1 MLTRNKLIIL
11 VLFVLICFSILF
23 YFKTNGNKEKNSII
37 SKYQDA
43 LILTAAANKLQRIWI
58 EGDIKNI
65 WSNNC
70 EESLG
75 KKKNTSEYYTR
86 CNPSFLQCYFDHLE
100 FIKVEH
106 EGEEFQ
112 LIPERVNNKVYTYD
126 KLEKSI
132 QVNLKHKSNSDLSLN
147 VVLQDACLETYL
159 PQRVYTHTSFEN
171 NEISYWKWDNFNRHI
186 FVDKFLVT
194 NRDVLDW
201 IDFDDQSNLSGSK
214 KNNLRKSI
222 KSAPVTTLTVDKMK
236 KYCEFFGKKI
246 LSSYVFD
253 AATFHPGDYDNI
265 SPSGFI
271 TSYLPWTDR
280 YKESFLYKSKN
291 DDYQLTKKDC
301 DLIFTK
307 DCTFKYMM
315 ELYSRKSSSWIGI
328 FQVMGGFPQYL
339 EPGIYQNE
347 NIFLSS
353 KYFDNNSDWHRLG
366 RRSSWSGKG
375 FQDKDFLKDIMP
387 SNIDEMGVGF
397 RCMRTV
403 SVEK

>member
-1 MLTRNKLIIL
+1 MMEDKDR
-11 VLFVLICFSILF
+11 
-23 YFKTNGNKEKNSII
+23 NSIT
-37 SKYQDA
+37 SRYQDA
-43 LILTAAANKLQRIWI
+43 LILVAAATKLQRIWI
-58 EGDIKNI
+58 EGDLENI
-65 WSNNC
+65 WNKNC

-75 KKKNTSEYYTR
+75 KKKNISEYYTR
-86 CNPSFLQCYFDHLE
+86 CNPSFLQCYFGNMK
-100 FIKVEH
+100 FIKVEYN
-106 EGEEFQ
+106 GDEFQ
-112 LIPERVNNKVYTYD
+112 ISPERINNKVYTYD

-132 QVNLKHKSNSDLSLN
+132 QVNLRHKSNSDQSLN
-147 VVLQDACLETYL
+147 VILQDACHETYL

-171 NEISYWKWDNFNRHI
+171 DQVSYWKWDNFNRHI

-201 IDFDDQSNLSGSK
+201 LDFDEQNNFTEFEKKNLSKSK
-214 KNNLRKSI
+214 KA
-222 KSAPVTTLTVDKMK
+222 APVTTLTVDKMK

-253 AATFHPGDYDNI
+253 AATFHPGDYDNT

-271 TSYLPWTDR
+271 TSYFPWTDR
-280 YKESFLYKSKN
+280 FKESFLYKSKN

-307 DCTFKYMM
+307 ECTFKYMM
-315 ELYSRKSSSWIGI
+315 EFYSRKSSSWIGI
-328 FQVMGGFPQYL
+328 FQVMGGYPQYL
-339 EPGIYQNE
+339 EPGVYKYE
-347 NIFLSS
+347 NLFLSS
-353 KYFDNNSDWHRLG
+353 KYFDNSSLWHRLG
-366 RRSSWSGKG
+366 RRSYWSGNG

-387 SNIDEMGVGF
+387 ANIEEMGVGF